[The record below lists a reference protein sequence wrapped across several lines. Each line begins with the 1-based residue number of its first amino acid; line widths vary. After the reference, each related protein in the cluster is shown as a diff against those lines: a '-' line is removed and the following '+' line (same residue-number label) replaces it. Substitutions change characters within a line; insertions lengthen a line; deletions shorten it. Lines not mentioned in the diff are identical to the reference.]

1 VPVVTIARQLGSLGD
16 EIGRALA
23 ERLRYRYLDQPGLLD
38 HIREFGEIRPDA
50 PGLTETRPSFWE
62 RLSDERRRLTI
73 LATFGV
79 YSFARADDAVILG
92 LRSSFLLRDL
102 SHVLRVLTVAPLP
115 VRAERVMA
123 ATARGPGPV
132 DRAAALELIQRS
144 DRERGGYN
152 RYMHKFDW
160 TDVHGY
166 DLVLNT
172 ADLTV
177 EQAVHVIASA
187 LERAQ
192 ITPTAGSLQRID
204 DLTLASRVEASL
216 VSSPEI
222 WVGGLKATAE
232 GGVVA
237 IAGEVI
243 TDEDRE
249 RAEELARG
257 VAGVRAVVNEI
268 RIQPP
273 PQTGM

>member
-1 VPVVTIARQLGSLGD
+1 MPVVTIARQLGSLGD
-16 EIGRALA
+16 EIGHALA
-23 ERLRYRYLDQPGLLD
+23 ERLHYRCLDPPALLD
-38 HIREFGEIRPDA
+38 HIREFGEIQPDA
-50 PGLTETRPSFWE
+50 PELTETGPSLWE

-79 YSFARADDAVILG
+79 YSFAQANDAVIIG
-92 LRSSFLLRDL
+92 LRSSFLLRGL
-102 SHVLRVLTVAPLP
+102 SHVLRVLIVAPLP
-115 VRAERVMA
+115 VRTERIRA
-123 ATARGPGPV
+123 AMERGPGPV
-132 DRAAALELIQRS
+132 DRATAFDLIQRS

-152 RYMHKFDW
+152 RYMHKFEW

-172 ADLTV
+172 ATLTL
-177 EQAVHVIASA
+177 EQAVHCIAFA
-187 LERAQ
+187 LERSQ
-192 ITPTAGSLQRID
+192 ITPTAESLQRID

-222 WVGGLKATAE
+222 WVGGLNATAE

-237 IAGEVI
+237 IAGEVMM
-243 TDEDRE
+243 DEDRE

-273 PQTGM
+273 LQTGI